1 MFGVRRFGV
10 RSSEFGVR
18 SSEFGGSQFAVRRF
32 AVRSSQFG
40 GSQFAVRRFAVRRF
54 AERPAPNGYPEKTP
68 KIKLSRQDIGKF
80 NLKPSRKAG

>member
-1 MFGVRRFGV
+1 MVFLGMFGVRRFG
-10 RSSEFGVR
+10 G
-18 SSEFGGSQFAVRRF
+18 
-32 AVRSSQFG
+32 SQFG
-40 GSQFAVRRFAVRRF
+40 GSQFGGSQFGGSEVRSSEFAGSQFGVRRF